1 MTETLNFLIAENFV
15 QTESLNF
22 VLISM
27 LLSVVTGLAIA
38 TIHRFRSSHI
48 VFDPQL
54 NLSLLIITVIVTAV
68 MIVIGSNLA
77 LSLGLIGALSI
88 IRFRTAIKNPVDMAF
103 IFWSVATGLALGSF
117 NFLIAVSLLVLL
129 GAVFT
134 IAARLK
140 YQTTKNDILLVLD
153 LEGEAVQLDRLI
165 SEIEKISTRLE
176 TKSLIKNEEGLE
188 ATFSLKASQQQL
200 ITIEETLRQASGIE
214 RFSIL
219 HPNTNLYV

>member
-1 MTETLNFLIAENFV
+1 MTETLNFLIAENYI
-15 QTESLNF
+15 QTDSLNF
-22 VLISM
+22 VLMSM
-27 LLSVVTGLAIA
+27 VCSVLSGLAIA
-38 TIHRFRSSHI
+38 AVHRIRSSHM

-117 NFLIAVSLLVLL
+117 NFLIAITLLLLLSAVFTVASWMKYQKTKNDVLLVL
-129 GAVFT
+129 
-134 IAARLK
+134 
-140 YQTTKNDILLVLD
+140 N
-153 LEGEAVQLDRLI
+153 LEQGSEQLDNLI
-165 SEIEKISTRLE
+165 SEIQMISDRLE
-176 TKSLIKNEEGLE
+176 TKSLVNGDNGMEV
-188 ATFSLKASQQQL
+188 TFSLKASQNQL
-200 ITIEETLRQASGIE
+200 TELERTLSHSAGISQ
-214 RFSIL
+214 FSIL